1 MFDGVRNT
9 AVNEQYTEFVPETIK
24 VKTDKI
30 LVFNIVKTA
39 DWDQR
44 ILVSNSSKPYFLLAH
59 LTSLVQLAPKIRWI
73 NRNWD

>member
-1 MFDGVRNT
+1 MFDGVLNT
-9 AVNEQYTEFVPETIK
+9 AVNEQYPEFVPETLK

-44 ILVSNSSKPYFLLAH
+44 ILVSNSSKP
-59 LTSLVQLAPKIRWI
+59 
-73 NRNWD
+73 